1 MQPQDDMY
9 KEYSNADAWAVM
21 WLLLIIMQRVHSGL
35 SLALDTA
42 TSACDICKFSGDR
55 VWVFQMAGESVQNMY
70 SAGALLALQ
79 C

>member
-42 TSACDICKFSGDR
+42 TSACEIGRWRNVLVLTFYMKKWHIVPSFG
-55 VWVFQMAGESVQNMY
+55 
-70 SAGALLALQ
+70 
-79 C
+79 